1 MNGGQKKGIVIVLL
15 VLVGVALLV
24 GKGIAEMS
32 AKTAQN
38 PDNPRK
44 GELVTYNVTY
54 AKEVQS
60 ISNRLWY
67 IIPTGTEHYYI
78 TLTDNDELNRML
90 VRADKKWFS
99 ENFDSEGRAVRT
111 VTISGLSRDC
121 SSTIRNRARE
131 LNDGLSEYS
140 ESLNDSKYA
149 DALYKK
155 LAVVRIIVGALI
167 AAITLIMFI
176 TFKLVING
184 VIVKG
189 GTAVH
194 ALVAVVLILGA
205 ALIVISV
212 YLFTFG

>member
-1 MNGGQKKGIVIVLL
+1 MNGGQKKGIVVVLL

-44 GELVTYNVTY
+44 GELVTYNITY

-60 ISNRLWY
+60 IDNRLWY

-78 TLTDNDELNRML
+78 TLTDNDELNHML

-99 ENFDSEGRAVRT
+99 DNFNSEGRAVRT
-111 VTISGLSRDC
+111 VTVSGLSREC
-121 SSTIRNRARE
+121 PSTIRNRVRE
-131 LNDGLSEYS
+131 LNSGLSEYS
-140 ESLNDSKYA
+140 ASINDSKYI
-149 DALYKK
+149 DALYKN

-194 ALVAVVLILGA
+194 AFVAVALILGA

-212 YLFTFG
+212 YLFSFG